1 MGKYSATIL
10 WKRNGARFT
19 DNRYKRSHSWE
30 FENGG
35 KIAASASPDIVP
47 APLSDPE
54 AIDPEETFVAALS
67 SCHMLWFL
75 SIAAKRGFIIE
86 KYRDTA
92 EGVMG
97 KDNTGR
103 LAITEV
109 TLYPHVLYKNG
120 AVPSLEENTE
130 MHHEAHQECF
140 LANSVKTKIAIES
153 SMSTIGSV

>member
-1 MGKYSATIL
+1 MGKFLATIL
-10 WKRNGARFT
+10 WKRNGAQFT
-19 DNRYKRSHSWE
+19 DNRYKRSHLWK
-30 FENGG
+30 FDNGE
-35 KIAASASPDIVP
+35 KIAASASSHIVP

-54 AIDPEETFVAALS
+54 AIDPEEAFVASLS

-103 LAITEV
+103 LAITAV
-109 TLYPHVLYKNG
+109 KICPYVLYKRG
-120 AVPSLEENTE
+120 AVPSSEENIE
-130 MHHEAHQECF
+130 MHQKAQEECF
-140 LANSVKTKIAIES
+140 IANSVKTKVRIES
-153 SMSTIGSV
+153 NMSLIDSG